1 MWCLL
6 YPRAQEFF
14 QWNTTWFQ
22 NRKTGFPSQ
31 ILIGSKLWR
40 NSASSRGP
48 RAWYRDEELS
58 FWSQA
63 FCLWTQA
70 SHLRW
75 ASLMAQMVKKSSC
88 STGDFSLIP
97 GSERYPGE
105 GIGYPLLYSCLEN
118 PMDIGTWWA
127 IPIGLERVRYGWE
140 TKGNQSKELPEQS
153 FLALSNIEQL
163 N

>member
-97 GSERYPGE
+97 GSGR
-105 GIGYPLLYSCLEN
+105 SLEQR
-118 PMDIGTWWA
+118 MATHSRFA
-127 IPIGLERVRYGWE
+127 IPFSSGPHWMDHQNVLHWEREWQ
-140 TKGNQSKELPEQS
+140 TTSIFFPWKPHEQYEK
-153 FLALSNIEQL
+153 AKW
-163 N
+163 